1 VKRLE
6 LDNEG
11 VAELTAVVDVF
22 NGINSLPMRIN
33 RPLVAFI

>member
-22 NGINSLPMRIN
+22 NGINSLAN
-33 RPLVAFI
+33 AYQ